1 MEPPRTVVGLR
12 CLVAPCRR
20 VVHNEVLLV
29 HTVEGDTDPE
39 GRGGIGAEDL
49 LAGREGIGE
58 EVVHLVGKVDHGREA
73 LLHAGTAE
81 EGTAEEVLL
90 VGSSGVDT
98 ATEAV
103 LGKERPGGMELVL
116 HDSTELVLHD
126 GTELVLRDG
135 TVLEVLLEAVHETFV
150 RFARKPWTTDFHP
163 RKAWKRFLLIPLP
176 AA

>member
-1 MEPPRTVVGLR
+1 VEPPRTVVDLR

-20 VVHNEVLLV
+20 VVHNVVLLV
-29 HTVEGDTDPE
+29 HNVEGDTDPA

-49 LAGREGIGE
+49 LAGKEGIGE

-73 LLHAGTAE
+73 LLLAGTAE
-81 EGTAEEVLL
+81 EGIAEEVLR

-103 LGKERPGGMELVL
+103 LGKARPGGMELVL

-126 GTELVLRDG
+126 GT
-135 TVLEVLLEAVHETFV
+135 VLEVLLKAVHETFV
-150 RFARKPWTTDFHP
+150 RFARKPWTTYFHP